1 MIYEHNHDLS
11 QKTLQK
17 HQLECE
23 EATETKTQACAGK
36 FTHEFR
42 EQGTE
47 LTPVTAVP
55 AQAQAKGRRYHGDFA
70 MKNKPSA

>member
-23 EATETKTQACAGK
+23 EAT
-36 FTHEFR
+36 
-42 EQGTE
+42 
-47 LTPVTAVP
+47 
-55 AQAQAKGRRYHGDFA
+55 D
-70 MKNKPSA
+70 KNMSLCRQIHTGV